1 MCKRTTQL
9 YLCAHVYCIQM
20 FVSFIYACEYTC
32 TCRYLNDSCEFL
44 KIIIPVAICKTHFN
58 Q

>member
-32 TCRYLNDSCEFL
+32 TCRYLNDSYEFL
-44 KIIIPVAICKTHFN
+44 KIIIPVAICKTHFD

>member
-20 FVSFIYACEYTC
+20 FVSFIYACECTC

-44 KIIIPVAICKTHFN
+44 KIIIPVAICKTHFD
-58 Q
+58 